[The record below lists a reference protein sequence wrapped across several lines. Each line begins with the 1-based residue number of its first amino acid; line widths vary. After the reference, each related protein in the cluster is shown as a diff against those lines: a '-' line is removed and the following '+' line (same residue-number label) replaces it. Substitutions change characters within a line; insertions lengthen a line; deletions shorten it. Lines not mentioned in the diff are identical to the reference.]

1 MRTFAATALQDRVA
15 IVTGGGTGIGRVIAR
30 EMAKVGAH
38 IVVAS
43 RNPEHVNPAAEEIQ
57 QLGRQGLAVIVDVR
71 VPEQVDAMVAAAM
84 DKFGRIDILV
94 NNHGALFQCAVEDL
108 SPGGWNAIIGINL
121 TGVFLCSRAVGKVMI
136 RQQRGKIVNIV
147 SIAGLHGSPMTAP
160 YGAAKAGVI
169 NFTKSLAMEWS
180 KHNIYVNAV
189 APGPILTES
198 GRDLLWASPEL
209 QEKVRQQ
216 VPLKRYG
223 EPEEVANAVIF
234 LASEASSYITG
245 ETLYVDGG
253 PPLRL

>member
-1 MRTFAATALQDRVA
+1 MSTFAPTALQDKVA

-43 RNPEHVNPAAEEIQ
+43 RNPAHITPAADEIRAV
-57 QLGRQGLAVIVDVR
+57 GRQALAVSVDVR
-71 VPEQVDAMVAAAM
+71 VPDQVDGLVNATMER
-84 DKFGRIDILV
+84 FGRIDILV
-94 NNHGALFQCAVEDL
+94 NNHGALFQCPVEEL

-136 RQQRGKIVNIV
+136 KQQGGKIINIV

-169 NFTKSLAMEWS
+169 NFTKSLAMEWA
-180 KHNIYVNAV
+180 KHHIYVNAV

-198 GRDLLWASPEL
+198 GRDRLWSSPEV
-209 QEKVRQQ
+209 QEQVRGQI
-216 VPLKRYG
+216 PLGRYG
-223 EPEEVANAVIF
+223 EPEEIANTVIF
-234 LASEASSYITG
+234 LASDAASYIMG

-253 PPLRL
+253 PPLRG

>member
-1 MRTFAATALQDRVA
+1 MSTFAPTALQDNVA
-15 IVTGGGTGIGRVIAR
+15 IVTGGGTGIGRIIAR

-43 RNPEHVNPAAEEIQ
+43 RNPDHINPAAEEIQ
-57 QLGRQGLAVIVDVR
+57 QLGRQSLAVTVDVR
-71 VPEQVDAMVAAAM
+71 VPEQVDNLVKAAM
-84 DKFGRIDILV
+84 DKFSRIDILV

-136 RQQRGKIVNIV
+136 QQKRGKIVNIV
-147 SIAGLHGSPMTAP
+147 SIAGLYGSPMTAP

-180 KHNIYVNAV
+180 QHNIYVNAV
-189 APGPILTES
+189 APGPVLTES
-198 GRDLLWASPEL
+198 GRDLLWSSPEL
-209 QEKVRQQ
+209 QQKMRER
-216 VPLKRYG
+216 VPLGRYG

-234 LASEASSYITG
+234 LASAASSYITG

-253 PPLRL
+253 PSLRV

>member
-1 MRTFAATALQDRVA
+1 MSTFAPTALQDRVA
-15 IVTGGGTGIGRVIAR
+15 IVTGGGTGIGRIIAR

-38 IVVAS
+38 IIAAS
-43 RNPEHVNPAAEEIQ
+43 RNPDHINPAAEEIQ
-57 QLGRQGLAVIVDVR
+57 QLGRQALAVTVDVR
-71 VPEQVDAMVAAAM
+71 VPEQVDNLVKAAM

-136 RQQRGKIVNIV
+136 QQKRGKIVNIV
-147 SIAGLHGSPMTAP
+147 SIAGLYGSPMTAP

-189 APGPILTES
+189 APGPVLTES
-198 GRDLLWASPEL
+198 GRDLLWSSPEL
-209 QEKVRQQ
+209 QQKMRER
-216 VPLKRYG
+216 VPLGRYG

-234 LASEASSYITG
+234 LASDASSYITG

-253 PPLRL
+253 PSLRA

>member
-1 MRTFAATALQDRVA
+1 MSTFASTALHDKVA

-43 RNPEHVNPAAEEIQ
+43 RNPDHINPTAEEIQ
-57 QLGRQGLAVIVDVR
+57 QLGRQSLAISADVR
-71 VPEQVDAMVAAAM
+71 VPEQVDHVVRATIDM
-84 DKFGRIDILV
+84 FGRIDILV

-121 TGVFLCSRAVGKVMI
+121 TGVFLCSRAIGKVMI
-136 RQQRGKIVNIV
+136 QQKHGKIINIV
-147 SIAGLHGSPMTAP
+147 SIAGLYGAPMTAP
-160 YGAAKAGVI
+160 YGAAKAGVM
-169 NFTKSLAMEWS
+169 NFTKSLAMEWA

-198 GRDLLWASPEL
+198 GRDLLWSDADL
-209 QEKVRQQ
+209 QARVLEQ
-216 VPLKRYG
+216 VPLGRFG

-234 LASEASSYITG
+234 LASNASSYITG

-253 PPLRL
+253 PSARG

>member
-1 MRTFAATALQDRVA
+1 VA

-30 EMAKVGAH
+30 EVAKVGAH

-43 RNPEHVNPAAEEIQ
+43 RNPDHVNPAAEEIER
-57 QLGRQGLAVIVDVR
+57 LGRQALAVTVDVR
-71 VPEQVDAMVAAAM
+71 VPEQVDQMVQASL

-94 NNHGALFQCAVEDL
+94 NNHGALFQGAVEDL

-121 TGVFLCSRAVGKVMI
+121 TGVFLCSRAVGRVMI
-136 RQQRGKIVNIV
+136 QQKRGKIVNIV
-147 SIAGLHGSPMTAP
+147 SIAGLHGSPMTAA

-169 NFTKSLAMEWS
+169 NFTKSLAMEWA

-198 GRDLLWASPEL
+198 GRALLWSTPEL
-209 QEKVRQQ
+209 QQKVRAQ
-216 VPLKRYG
+216 VPLGRYG
-223 EPEEVANAVIF
+223 EPEEVAHAVIF
-234 LASEASSYITG
+234 LASDAASYTTG

>member
-1 MRTFAATALQDRVA
+1 MSTFAPTALQDKIA
-15 IVTGGGTGIGRVIAR
+15 IVTGGGTGIGRIIAR

-43 RNPEHVNPAAEEIQ
+43 RNPDHINPAAEEIQ
-57 QLGRQGLAVIVDVR
+57 QLGRQSLAVTVDVR
-71 VPEQVDAMVAAAM
+71 VPEQVDNLAKATM

-121 TGVFLCSRAVGKVMI
+121 TGVFLCSRAAGKVMI
-136 RQQRGKIVNIV
+136 QQKRGKIVNIV
-147 SIAGLHGSPMTAP
+147 SIAGFYGSPMTAP

-198 GRDLLWASPEL
+198 GRDLLWSNPEL
-209 QEKVRQQ
+209 QQKMRQQ
-216 VPLKRYG
+216 VPLGRYG
-223 EPEEVANAVIF
+223 EPEEIANAVIF
-234 LASEASSYITG
+234 LASDASSYITG

-253 PPLRL
+253 PSLRV

>member
-1 MRTFAATALQDRVA
+1 MSTFAPTALQDKVA
-15 IVTGGGTGIGRVIAR
+15 IVTGGGTGIGRIIAR

-43 RNPEHVNPAAEEIQ
+43 RNPDHINPAAEEIQ
-57 QLGRQGLAVIVDVR
+57 QLGRQSLAVVVDVR
-71 VPEQVDAMVAAAM
+71 IPEQVDHVVKAAM

-121 TGVFLCSRAVGKVMI
+121 TGVFLCSRAVGQAMI
-136 RQQRGKIVNIV
+136 QQKRGKIVNIV
-147 SIAGLHGSPMTAP
+147 SIAGLYGSPMTAP

-189 APGPILTES
+189 APGPVLTES
-198 GRDLLWASPEL
+198 GRDLLWSSPEL
-209 QEKVRQQ
+209 QQKMRQQ
-216 VPLKRYG
+216 VPLGRYG
-223 EPEEVANAVIF
+223 EPEEIANAVIF
-234 LASEASSYITG
+234 LASDASSYITG

-253 PPLRL
+253 PSLRA

>member
-1 MRTFAATALQDRVA
+1 MRTFAATALQDKVA

-71 VPEQVDAMVAAAM
+71 VPEQVDRMVEATI

-121 TGVFLCSRAVGKVMI
+121 TGVFLCSRAVGRVMI
-136 RQQRGKIVNIV
+136 QQQRGKIVNIV

>member
-1 MRTFAATALQDRVA
+1 MSTFAPTALQDKVA

-38 IVVAS
+38 VVVAS
-43 RNPEHVNPAAEEIQ
+43 RNLDHLNPAADELRA
-57 QLGRQGLAVIVDVR
+57 LGRQALAVSVDVR
-71 VPEQVDAMVAAAM
+71 VPDQVDGLVSATMER
-84 DKFGRIDILV
+84 FGRIDILV
-94 NNHGALFQCAVEDL
+94 NNHGALFQCPVEDL

-136 RQQRGKIVNIV
+136 QQQGGKIINIV

-169 NFTKSLAMEWS
+169 NFTKSLAMEWA
-180 KHNIYVNAV
+180 KHHIYVNAV

-198 GRDLLWASPEL
+198 GRDRLWSSPER
-209 QEKVRQQ
+209 QEQ
-216 VPLKRYG
+216 VQGQIPLGRYG
-223 EPEEVANAVIF
+223 EPEEIANAVIF
-234 LASEASSYITG
+234 LASEGASYITG

-253 PPLRL
+253 PPLRG

>member
-1 MRTFAATALQDRVA
+1 MSTFASTALYDKVA

-43 RNPEHVNPAAEEIQ
+43 RNPDHINPTAEEIH
-57 QLGRQGLAVIVDVR
+57 QLGRQSLAISADVR
-71 VPEQVDAMVAAAM
+71 VPEQVDHVVRATM
-84 DKFGRIDILV
+84 DMFGRIDILV

-121 TGVFLCSRAVGKVMI
+121 TGVFLCSRAIGKVMI
-136 RQQRGKIVNIV
+136 QQKHGKIINIV
-147 SIAGLHGSPMTAP
+147 SIAGLYGAPMTAP
-160 YGAAKAGVI
+160 YGAAKAGVM
-169 NFTKSLAMEWS
+169 NFTKSLAMEWA

-198 GRDLLWASPEL
+198 GRDLLWSDTDL
-209 QEKVRQQ
+209 QARVLEQ
-216 VPLKRYG
+216 VPLGRFG

-234 LASEASSYITG
+234 LASNASSYITG

-253 PPLRL
+253 PSARG

>member
-1 MRTFAATALQDRVA
+1 MSTFAPTALQDKIA
-15 IVTGGGTGIGRVIAR
+15 IVTGGGTGIGRIIAR

-43 RNPEHVNPAAEEIQ
+43 RNPDHINPAAEEIQ
-57 QLGRQGLAVIVDVR
+57 QLGRQSLAVTVDVR
-71 VPEQVDAMVAAAM
+71 VPEQVDNLAKATM

-121 TGVFLCSRAVGKVMI
+121 TGVFLCSRAVGQAMI
-136 RQQRGKIVNIV
+136 QQKRGKIVNIV
-147 SIAGLHGSPMTAP
+147 SIAGLYGSPMTAP

-198 GRDLLWASPEL
+198 GRDLLWSSPEL
-209 QEKVRQQ
+209 QQKIRQQ
-216 VPLKRYG
+216 VPLGRYG
-223 EPEEVANAVIF
+223 EPEEIANAVIF
-234 LASEASSYITG
+234 LASDASSYITG

-253 PPLRL
+253 PSLRA

>member
-1 MRTFAATALQDRVA
+1 MSTFAPTALQDKIA
-15 IVTGGGTGIGRVIAR
+15 IVTGGGTGIGRIIAR

-43 RNPEHVNPAAEEIQ
+43 RNSDHLNPAAEEIQ
-57 QLGRQGLAVIVDVR
+57 QLGRQSLAVTVDVR
-71 VPEQVDAMVAAAM
+71 VPEQVDNLARATM

-136 RQQRGKIVNIV
+136 QQKRGKIVNIV
-147 SIAGLHGSPMTAP
+147 SIAGFYGSPMTAP

-198 GRDLLWASPEL
+198 GRDLLWSSPEL
-209 QEKVRQQ
+209 QQKMREQ
-216 VPLKRYG
+216 VPLGRYG
-223 EPEEVANAVIF
+223 EPEEIANAVIF
-234 LASEASSYITG
+234 LASAASSYITG

-253 PPLRL
+253 PSLRA

>member
-1 MRTFAATALQDRVA
+1 MITFAPTALQDKVA

-43 RNPEHVNPAAEEIQ
+43 RNPDHINPAAEEIQ
-57 QLGRQGLAVIVDVR
+57 QLGRQSLAVAMDVR
-71 VPEQVDAMVAAAM
+71 VPDQVETLVKATLDT
-84 DKFGRIDILV
+84 FGRIDILV
-94 NNHGALFQCAVEDL
+94 NNHGALFQCPVEDL

-136 RQQRGKIVNIV
+136 QQKQGKIINIV
-147 SIAGLHGSPMTAP
+147 SVAGLYGSPLTAP

-169 NFTKSLAMEWS
+169 NFTKSLAIEWS

-198 GRDLLWASPEL
+198 GRDRLWSTPEV
-209 QEKVRQQ
+209 QAQVRER
-216 VPLKRYG
+216 VPLGRYG
-223 EPEEVANAVIF
+223 EPEEVANTVIF
-234 LASEASSYITG
+234 LASDASSYITG
-245 ETLYVDGG
+245 ETLSVDGG
-253 PPLRL
+253 PLLHV

>member
-1 MRTFAATALQDRVA
+1 MSTFAATALQDKVA

-30 EMAKVGAH
+30 EMANVGAH

-43 RNPEHVNPAAEEIQ
+43 RNPDHINPAAEEIQ
-57 QLGRQGLAVIVDVR
+57 QLGRQALAITVDVR
-71 VPEQVDAMVAAAM
+71 VPEQVETMVSATM
-84 DKFGRIDILV
+84 EKFGRIDILV

-121 TGVFLCSRAVGKVMI
+121 TGVFLCSRAVGRVMI
-136 RQQRGKIVNIV
+136 QQRRGKIVNIV

-198 GRDLLWASPEL
+198 GRDLLWSSPEL
-209 QEKVRQQ
+209 QEKVRQH
-216 VPLKRYG
+216 VPLGRYG

>member
-1 MRTFAATALQDRVA
+1 MRTFAATALQDQVA

-71 VPEQVDAMVAAAM
+71 VPEQVDAMVEAAM

-136 RQQRGKIVNIV
+136 QQQRGKIVNIV

>member
-1 MRTFAATALQDRVA
+1 MSTFAPTALQDKIA
-15 IVTGGGTGIGRVIAR
+15 IVTGGGTGIGRIIAR

-43 RNPEHVNPAAEEIQ
+43 RNSDHLNPAAEEIQ
-57 QLGRQGLAVIVDVR
+57 QLGRQSLAVTVDVR
-71 VPEQVDAMVAAAM
+71 VPEQVDNLARATM

-121 TGVFLCSRAVGKVMI
+121 TGVFLCSCAVGKVMI
-136 RQQRGKIVNIV
+136 QQKRGKIVNIV
-147 SIAGLHGSPMTAP
+147 SIAGFYGSPMTAP

-198 GRDLLWASPEL
+198 GRDLLWSSPEL
-209 QEKVRQQ
+209 QQKMREQ
-216 VPLKRYG
+216 VPLGRYG
-223 EPEEVANAVIF
+223 EPEEIANAVIF
-234 LASEASSYITG
+234 LASAASSYITG

-253 PPLRL
+253 PSLRA

>member
-1 MRTFAATALQDRVA
+1 MRTFAATALQDQVA

-71 VPEQVDAMVAAAM
+71 VPEQVDAMVEAAM

-108 SPGGWNAIIGINL
+108 SPGGWNALIGINL

-136 RQQRGKIVNIV
+136 QQQRGKIVNIV

>member
-1 MRTFAATALQDRVA
+1 MSTFAPTALQDKVA
-15 IVTGGGTGIGRVIAR
+15 IVTGGGTGIGRIIAR

-43 RNPEHVNPAAEEIQ
+43 RNPDHINPAAEEIQ
-57 QLGRQGLAVIVDVR
+57 QLGRQSLAVTVDVR
-71 VPEQVDAMVAAAM
+71 VPEQVDSLVKAAM
-84 DKFGRIDILV
+84 DKFSRIDILV

-121 TGVFLCSRAVGKVMI
+121 TGVFLCSRAAGKVMI
-136 RQQRGKIVNIV
+136 QQKGGKIVNIV
-147 SIAGLHGSPMTAP
+147 SIAGLYGSPMTAP

-180 KHNIYVNAV
+180 QHNIYVNAV
-189 APGPILTES
+189 APGPVLTES
-198 GRDLLWASPEL
+198 GRDLLWSSPEL
-209 QEKVRQQ
+209 QQKMRER
-216 VPLKRYG
+216 VPLGRYG

-234 LASEASSYITG
+234 LASDASSYITG

-253 PPLRL
+253 PSLRV

>member
-1 MRTFAATALQDRVA
+1 MSTFAPTALQDKIA
-15 IVTGGGTGIGRVIAR
+15 IVTGGGTGIGRIIAR

-43 RNPEHVNPAAEEIQ
+43 RNPDHLNPAAEEIQ
-57 QLGRQGLAVIVDVR
+57 QLGRQSLAVTVDVR
-71 VPEQVDAMVAAAM
+71 VPEQVDTLARATM

-136 RQQRGKIVNIV
+136 QQKRGKIVNIV
-147 SIAGLHGSPMTAP
+147 SIAGFYGSPMTAP

-198 GRDLLWASPEL
+198 GRDLLWSSPEL
-209 QEKVRQQ
+209 QQKMREQ
-216 VPLKRYG
+216 VPLGRYG
-223 EPEEVANAVIF
+223 EPEEIANAVIF
-234 LASEASSYITG
+234 LASAASSYITG

-253 PPLRL
+253 PSLRA

>member
-1 MRTFAATALQDRVA
+1 MRTFAATALQDQVA

-30 EMAKVGAH
+30 EMAKIGAH

-71 VPEQVDAMVAAAM
+71 VPEQVDAMVEAAM

-136 RQQRGKIVNIV
+136 QQQRGKIVNIV

>member
-1 MRTFAATALQDRVA
+1 MITFAPTALQDKVA
-15 IVTGGGTGIGRVIAR
+15 IVTGGGTGIGRIIAR

-43 RNPEHVNPAAEEIQ
+43 RNPDHINPAAEEVQ
-57 QLGRQGLAVIVDVR
+57 QLGRQSLAVSVDVR
-71 VPEQVDAMVAAAM
+71 VPEQIDNLVKATL

-136 RQQRGKIVNIV
+136 QQQQGKIINMV
-147 SIAGLHGSPMTAP
+147 SVAGLHGSPLTAP
-160 YGAAKAGVI
+160 YGAAKAGVM

-180 KHNIYVNAV
+180 KHHIYVNAV
-189 APGPILTES
+189 APGPILTAS
-198 GRDLLWASPEL
+198 GRDLLWSSPDL
-209 QEKVRQQ
+209 QQKVRER
-216 VPLKRYG
+216 VPLGRYG

-234 LASEASSYITG
+234 LASDASSYITG

-253 PPLRL
+253 PPLHG

>member
-1 MRTFAATALQDRVA
+1 MNLFAPTALQDKIA
-15 IVTGGGTGIGRVIAR
+15 IVTGGGTGIGRIIAR

-43 RNPEHVNPAAEEIQ
+43 RNPDHINPAAEEIQ
-57 QLGRQGLAVIVDVR
+57 QLGRQSLAVTVDVR
-71 VPEQVDAMVAAAM
+71 VPEQVDNLAKATM

-121 TGVFLCSRAVGKVMI
+121 TGVFLCSRAVGQAMI
-136 RQQRGKIVNIV
+136 QQKRGKIVNIV
-147 SIAGLHGSPMTAP
+147 SIAGLYGSPMTAP

-198 GRDLLWASPEL
+198 GRDLLWSNPEL
-209 QEKVRQQ
+209 QQKMRQQ
-216 VPLKRYG
+216 VPLGRYG
-223 EPEEVANAVIF
+223 EPEEIANAVIF
-234 LASEASSYITG
+234 LASDASSYITG

-253 PPLRL
+253 PSLRV

>member
-1 MRTFAATALQDRVA
+1 MRTFAATALQDQVA

-30 EMAKVGAH
+30 EMAKIGAH

-57 QLGRQGLAVIVDVR
+57 QLGRQGLAVVVDVR
-71 VPEQVDAMVAAAM
+71 VPEQVDAMVEAAM

-136 RQQRGKIVNIV
+136 QQQRGKIVNIV

>member
-1 MRTFAATALQDRVA
+1 MSTFAPTALQDKIA
-15 IVTGGGTGIGRVIAR
+15 IVTGGGTGIGRIIAR

-43 RNPEHVNPAAEEIQ
+43 RNPDHLNPAAEEIQ
-57 QLGRQGLAVIVDVR
+57 QLGRQSLAVTVDVR
-71 VPEQVDAMVAAAM
+71 VPEQVDTLARATM

-136 RQQRGKIVNIV
+136 QQKRGKIVNIV
-147 SIAGLHGSPMTAP
+147 SIAGFYGSPMTAP

-198 GRDLLWASPEL
+198 GRDLLWSSPEL
-209 QEKVRQQ
+209 QQKMRQQ
-216 VPLKRYG
+216 VPLGRYG
-223 EPEEVANAVIF
+223 EPEEIANAVIF
-234 LASEASSYITG
+234 LASAASSYITG

-253 PPLRL
+253 PSLRA

>member
-1 MRTFAATALQDRVA
+1 MSLFAPTALQDKVA
-15 IVTGGGTGIGRVIAR
+15 IVTGGGTGIGRIIAR
-30 EMAKVGAH
+30 DMAKVGAH

-43 RNPEHVNPAAEEIQ
+43 RNPEHINPAAEEIHE
-57 QLGRQGLAVIVDVR
+57 LGRQSLAVTVDVR
-71 VPEQVDAMVAAAM
+71 VPEQVDNLVNATM

-136 RQQRGKIVNIV
+136 QQKRGKIVNIV
-147 SIAGLHGSPMTAP
+147 SIAGLYGSPMTAP

-169 NFTKSLAMEWS
+169 NFTKSLAMEWAQ
-180 KHNIYVNAV
+180 HNIYVNAV
-189 APGPILTES
+189 APGPVLTES
-198 GRDLLWASPEL
+198 GRDLLWSSPEL
-209 QEKVRQQ
+209 QQKMRER
-216 VPLKRYG
+216 VPLGRYG

-234 LASEASSYITG
+234 LASDASSYITG

-253 PPLRL
+253 PSLRA

>member
-1 MRTFAATALQDRVA
+1 MSTFAPTALQDKIA
-15 IVTGGGTGIGRVIAR
+15 IVTGGGTGIGRIIAR

-43 RNPEHVNPAAEEIQ
+43 RNPDHLNPAAEEIQ
-57 QLGRQGLAVIVDVR
+57 QLGRQSLAVTVDVR
-71 VPEQVDAMVAAAM
+71 VPEQVDNLARATM

-136 RQQRGKIVNIV
+136 QQKRGKIVNIV
-147 SIAGLHGSPMTAP
+147 SIAGFYGSPMTAP

-198 GRDLLWASPEL
+198 GRDLLWSSPEL
-209 QEKVRQQ
+209 QQKMREQ
-216 VPLKRYG
+216 VPLGRYG
-223 EPEEVANAVIF
+223 EPEEIANAVIF
-234 LASEASSYITG
+234 LASAASSYITG

-253 PPLRL
+253 PSLRA